1 MLRARTTFP
10 ALALLSLAGC
20 GGKDTGTTAGPAT
33 EKFTATLNGSSAV
46 PAVTSTSSGT
56 VTFEATSDSVLTFSL
71 SVANL
76 TGVTQAHLH
85 TAAAGANGAT
95 VAWLLPVNGSAPL
108 VASVA
113 LNGTI
118 AIGEISPSWI
128 RTSPRLTLDSVKA
141 LMRSGRMYVDV
152 HTAAF
157 SAGELRGQV
166 ARAP

>member
-1 MLRARTTFP
+1 
-10 ALALLSLAGC
+10 
-20 GGKDTGTTAGPAT
+20 
-33 EKFTATLNGSSAV
+33 
-46 PAVTSTSSGT
+46 